1 VLTKLPAD
9 IHAPIFIVQHM
20 PPGFTQSL
28 ANRLNTLS
36 MITVK
41 EAENNEVVQNGIAYI
56 APGGS
61 HLLVNKT
68 GSSLTIKLE
77 KSEIRN
83 GHRPS
88 VDVMF
93 ESISEINDYR
103 KIAVIMT
110 GMGSDG
116 TEGLKRLKSTGVVN
130 AISESE
136 QTSVVYG
143 MPKAALNTQLI
154 DKVENVEDIAAS
166 IMDFIRN

>member
-1 VLTKLPAD
+1 
-9 IHAPIFIVQHM
+9 
-20 PPGFTQSL
+20 
-28 ANRLNTLS
+28 
-36 MITVK
+36 
-41 EAENNEVVQNGIAYI
+41 
-56 APGGS
+56 
-61 HLLVNKT
+61 
-68 GSSLTIKLE
+68 
-77 KSEIRN
+77 
-83 GHRPS
+83 
-88 VDVMF
+88 
-93 ESISEINDYR
+93 
-103 KIAVIMT
+103 MT